1 MVLNI
6 DYGSAGTANCVL
18 VPPYNYKKGKYNN
31 NYVSKI
37 ANYSEDK
44 KIIDNEIRIS
54 NYLKKNVSNNLI
66 NKYFSIVINDHNLKK
81 SKYKKLI
88 KCNLKSNTDYK
99 ILYSKNVG
107 CKPIKKHSKIFIKN
121 KNIRKIRV
129 NNIKENKILSNK
141 KIYNSKQIVR
151 TCGDLIQELVQIK
164 TFSVKN
170 RVKSIKILIKAINIL
185 HNNNIIHFDIKL
197 DNIIADNTKT
207 LRLID
212 FGGSVLLDDF
222 NNINL
227 NNDFNILINTIF
239 NKFFSWTTD
248 YISPEI
254 LIILEFKKNPFI
266 NQDEMIYKIKKII
279 ENSINERL
287 NKKHYLELTQLI
299 DYIYDNKLKFIK
311 ELLKN
316 GYKSYIFKTDI
327 YSMGISIYILLKY
340 LNNEINFTLKSH
352 KFNKYKKIKLDKI
365 MKLLYNMTIIDYRNR
380 YNINDCMK
388 YLSLI

>member
-1 MVLNI
+1 MVLDI

-37 ANYSEDK
+37 ANYSGDK

-54 NYLKKNVSNNLI
+54 KYLKKNVSNNLI
-66 NKYFSIVINDHNLKK
+66 DKYFSIVINHHNLKK
-81 SKYKKLI
+81 SKYKKLK

-107 CKPIKKHSKIFIKN
+107 CKPITKHSKIFIKN
-121 KNIRKIRV
+121 NNIRKIRV
-129 NNIKENKILSNK
+129 NNIKGNKIISKK
-141 KIYNSKQIVR
+141 KIYNSKQIIR
-151 TCGDLIQELVQIK
+151 TCGDLIQELVQKK
-164 TFSVKN
+164 TFSEKT
-170 RVKSIKILIKAINIL
+170 RVKSIKMLIKAINIL

-197 DNIIADNTKT
+197 DNIISDNNN

-212 FGGSVLLDDF
+212 FGGSILLDDF

-227 NNDFNILINTIF
+227 NNEFNEIINNIY
-239 NKFFSWTTD
+239 NNFFTWTYD

-254 LIILEFKKNPFI
+254 LIILEFKKNPYI
-266 NQDEMIYKIKKII
+266 NQDEMIYNIKKII

-299 DYIYDNKLKFIK
+299 EYIYDNKLKFIK
-311 ELLKN
+311 ELFKN
-316 GYKSYIFKTDI
+316 GYNSYIFKTDI

-340 LNNEINFTLKSH
+340 LNNKIKFTLKSY
-352 KFNKYKKIKLDKI
+352 KFNKYKKINLHKI

-380 YNINDCMK
+380 YTINDCIK
-388 YLSLI
+388 YLSFI

>member
-1 MVLNI
+1 MVLDI

-37 ANYSEDK
+37 ANYTEDK

-54 NYLKKNVSNNLI
+54 NYLKQNISNNLI
-66 NKYFSIVINDHNLKK
+66 DKYFSIVINNHNLKK
-81 SKYKKLI
+81 SKYKKLK

-107 CKPIKKHSKIFIKN
+107 CKPITKHSKIFIKN
-121 KNIRKIRV
+121 NNIHKIRV
-129 NNIKENKILSNK
+129 NNIKETKIISKK

-151 TCGDLIQELVQIK
+151 TCGDLIQELVQKK
-164 TFSVKN
+164 TFSEKM
-170 RVKSIKILIKAINIL
+170 RVKSIKILIKSMKIL
-185 HNNNIIHFDIKL
+185 HNNNLIHFDIKL
-197 DNIIADNTKT
+197 DNIIYDNNK

-212 FGGSVLLDDF
+212 FGGSILLHDF

-227 NNDFNILINTIF
+227 NNDFNVLIDEIY
-239 NKFFSWTTD
+239 NKLFSWTTD

-287 NKKHYLELTQLI
+287 NKKYYLELTQLI
-299 DYIYDNKLKFIK
+299 EYIYDNKLKFIK
-311 ELLKN
+311 ELFKN

-340 LNNEINFTLKSH
+340 LNNDTKFTLKSH
-352 KFNKYKKIKLDKI
+352 RFNKYKKIKMHKI

-380 YNINDCMK
+380 YNINDCIQ
-388 YLSLI
+388 YLSFI